1 MSTMSSVEFS
11 SAVATFTEQMGGWAP
26 SKMIDGDFTGDQGNG
41 WAVVD
46 TATGVVPQLVVSK
59 FTEAVKPVQVTA
71 TPLRQPAAAGRPPSR
86 LPRATFRARSLAVL
100 RTVFESSRAL

>member
-11 SAVATFTEQMGGWAP
+11 SAVATFTEQMGAWAP

-46 TATGVVPQLVVSK
+46 TATGVAQGADALLTLASPLPAGEYTLT
-59 FTEAVKPVQVTA
+59 FTIYQNYGNPGHLLGIRT
-71 TPLRQPAAAGRPPSR
+71 R
-86 LPRATFRARSLAVL
+86 LHNGGVA
-100 RTVFESSRAL
+100 